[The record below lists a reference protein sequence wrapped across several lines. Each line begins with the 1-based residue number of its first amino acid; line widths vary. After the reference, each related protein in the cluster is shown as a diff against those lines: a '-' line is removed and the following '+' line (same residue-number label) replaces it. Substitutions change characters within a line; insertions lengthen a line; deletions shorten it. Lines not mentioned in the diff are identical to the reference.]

1 MESKEIEVTNTTK
14 ELKVEMS
21 AAEQL
26 LGEVIIVKRKKKT
39 IFKRIG
45 NLFK

>member
-1 MESKEIEVTNTTK
+1 
-14 ELKVEMS
+14 MS
-21 AAEQL
+21 AIEQL
-26 LGEVIIVKRKKKT
+26 MGEVIIVKRKKRT

>member
-1 MESKEIEVTNTTK
+1 MERKEIEITNTTK

-21 AAEQL
+21 AIEQL
-26 LGEVIIVKRKKKT
+26 MGEVIIVKRKKRT

>member
-1 MESKEIEVTNTTK
+1 LERKEIEITNTK

-21 AAEQL
+21 AIEQL
-26 LGEVIIVKRKKKT
+26 MGEVIIVKEKEND
-39 IFKRIG
+39 IQSG